1 MPAPSPAR
9 FSGRPPVAA
18 LVGLLVTAGGAAG
31 TAPRSAAR
39 ALPAA
44 DDGPGRAVVISA
56 FLADGQVSGDL
67 DEAVQLWNL
76 GAEPADLEGWSVGD
90 ASGRVSFPPG
100 ARLAAGSNWWLGR
113 DAAAFARSFGSA
125 PDWSWAGAATPPAR
139 LGGLAPS
146 GRGLR
151 LADDGDA
158 LFLRRPDGSLADAAV
173 YGRASLP
180 DAGWQGP
187 PILPYRGGSL
197 ATSHQVLYRKLDGPS
212 GRPIADSDRAVDWAA
227 DPADA
232 LRGRRARYPGWDLE
246 ARLRPAQVRGGR
258 AAQVEVAV
266 APDALAAFLARHLAA
281 ARASIDME
289 VYTFEQ
295 PRLAELIAD
304 RAQAGLRV
312 RLALEGAPAGGIS
325 QQERWCLA
333 RMAAAGAT
341 VVFMDRGG
349 DIAARYRGLH
359 AKLAVLDGRL
369 ALVGSENPGLGSAPD
384 DDPGDGTA
392 GRRGVWLA
400 TDEPGVVS
408 WARSLLDA
416 DLAAGRAD
424 LRPFQDRDPRR
435 GAPLPDFQPERAGGG
450 AAYQPRFSRTLR
462 LTLPE
467 AVSWELLSAP
477 ENVLDP
483 EAGLPGLLG
492 RAGPGDEVAAEQLDE
507 PLWWGDPTGS
517 GPPEEDPAFNPR
529 VRGYLEG
536 ARRSARVRV
545 LLDAFFDDPSRPNSN
560 LDTVEF
566 LMARARAEGL
576 DLEARR
582 GNPSG
587 LGLHNKM
594 VLVGA
599 GCGGALDETAG
610 PTRPPSAACRRLAH
624 LGSINGS
631 ESANKVN
638 REAGLTVASS
648 EVHAYLAAVFAWDWA
663 RSGANALYLPALDGP

>member
-1 MPAPSPAR
+1 MPARSHVQLL
-9 FSGRPPVAA
+9 GCHPVAVLLA
-18 LVGLLVTAGGAAG
+18 LLAVAGGAAG
-31 TAPRSAAR
+31 TGRRDPSAAGS
-39 ALPAA
+39 AA
-44 DDGPGRAVVISA
+44 DGSESTVVISA
-56 FLADGQVSGDL
+56 FLADGQVPGDA

-76 GAEPADLEGWSVGD
+76 GADPVDLDGWSVGD
-90 ASGRVSFPPG
+90 AGGRVVFPPG
-100 ARLAAGSNWWLGR
+100 ARLAGRTYWWLGR
-113 DAAAFARSFGSA
+113 EAAAFARSFGSA
-125 PDWSWAGAATPPAR
+125 PDWSWAGVATPPPR
-139 LGGLAPS
+139 LGLMATS
-146 GRGLR
+146 GGGPR

-158 LFLRRPDGSLADAAV
+158 LFLRRPDGSPADAVA
-173 YGRASLP
+173 YGRIGPPA
-180 DAGWQGP
+180 AGWLGP
-187 PILPYRGGSL
+187 PIGPYRGGGL

-212 GRPIADSDRAVDWAA
+212 GLPIADSDRAADWAA

-246 ARLRPAQVRGGR
+246 ARLRPEQVTGGPT
-258 AAQVEVAV
+258 AQVEVAV
-266 APDALAAFLARHLAA
+266 APDALAAFLTRHLAA
-281 ARASIDME
+281 ASASIDME

-295 PRLAELIAD
+295 PGLAELVAE
-304 RAQAGLRV
+304 RARAGLRV

-333 RMAAAGAT
+333 RMAEAGAT
-341 VVFMDRGG
+341 VSFMDRGG

-359 AKLAVLDGRL
+359 AKLAVIDGRL
-369 ALVGSENPGLGSAPD
+369 ALIGSENPGLGSAPAD
-384 DDPGDGTA
+384 DLADGTA

-400 TDEPGVVS
+400 TDEPGVVR
-408 WARSLLDA
+408 WAQGLLDA

-424 LRPFQDRDPRR
+424 LRPFQARDPQR
-435 GAPLPDFQPERAGGG
+435 GAPLPDFRPERAGGG
-450 AAYQPRFSRTLR
+450 GAYQPRFARTLR
-462 LTLPE
+462 LALPE

-483 EAGLPGLLG
+483 DAGLPGLLG
-492 RAGPGDEVAAEQLDE
+492 RAGPGDRVAAEQLDE
-507 PLWWGDPTGS
+507 PLWWGASAGT

-529 VRGYLEG
+529 VRGYLAA
-536 ARRSARVRV
+536 ARRGAEVRV
-545 LLDAFFDDPSRPNSN
+545 LLDGFFDDPSHPNSN

-594 VLVGA
+594 VLVSA
-599 GCGGALDETAG
+599 GCGRTPDETAG
-610 PTRPPSAACRRLAH
+610 PAQPPSAACRRLAH

-638 REAGLTVASS
+638 REAGLTVASP
-648 EVHAYLAAVFAWDWA
+648 EIHDYLAAVFAWDWA
-663 RSGANALYLPALDGP
+663 RSGGNALYLPALGGP